1 MNLTDQKKVVRIEK
15 KHYEKSKRQQELK
28 DVLIQTIKVTD
39 KLKKQLE
46 IMADKG
52 ILGATAVNLQSVSKG
67 GTVAN

>member
-1 MNLTDQKKVVRIEK
+1 MRIEK

-28 DVLIQTIKVTD
+28 EVLIQTIKVTD

-52 ILGATAVNLQSVSKG
+52 IVGATAVDLQNTGKSG
-67 GTVAN
+67 VAAN